1 VSIVPEKNAFV
12 VERFGKYIKTL
23 GAGIHLL
30 IPGVDRVSY
39 VHSLKEEA
47 IPIAN
52 QSAITKDNVLIQI
65 DGVIYVKVCTRAAG
79 RNLSGSA
86 PGRPSRTTSWFVT
99 SMHDWVIRGFRTYR
113 WMGRVI
119 TVRVCGK
126 WVGWYR
132 LGLRVF
138 RCLWMVGG
146 LWWWGLL
153 VTTSL
158 KRL

>member
-1 VSIVPEKNAFV
+1 MNWGVSIVPEKKAFV

-65 DGVIYVKVCTRAAG
+65 DGVIYVKVHTRARRAA
-79 RNLSGSA
+79 NSGSSA
-86 PGRPSRTTSWFVT
+86 PGLPSLTTSCSWFVT
-99 SMHDWVIRGFRTYR
+99 ASMHDWVIRGDL
-113 WMGRVI
+113 V
-119 TVRVCGK
+119 VR
-126 WVGWYR
+126 Y
-132 LGLRVF
+132 
-138 RCLWMVGG
+138 
-146 LWWWGLL
+146 
-153 VTTSL
+153 
-158 KRL
+158 